1 MKPIFPQL
9 TKIVRPSKNMN
20 YLEKFQYKNGLV
32 SNGILGK
39 NTFAKM
45 KEVFGI
51 SSNEK
56 LAHFLGQVSHESMG
70 FSVGEENLNYSAKGL
85 RTIFRK
91 YFTVKDSIFY
101 ARKPEKI
108 ANIVYANRMGNGNE
122 ASGDGWKHRGMG
134 AIQLTGKNNQE
145 LFANKIRDLKI
156 LNNPKIIAEKYF
168 FESALFFFNEN
179 RLWDL
184 CEEVNDDAIE
194 VLTRRINGGING
206 LDDRIDLTNRYY
218 SMVK

>member
-9 TKIVRPSKNMN
+9 TKILRPSKNMN
-20 YLEKFQYKNGLV
+20 YLEKFQYKNSLV
-32 SNGILGK
+32 PDGILGK

-56 LAHFLGQVSHESMG
+56 LAHFLGQVSHESIG
-70 FSVGEENLNYSAKGL
+70 FQVGEENLNYSAKGL

-91 YFTVKDSIFY
+91 YFSIEAASFY
-101 ARKPEKI
+101 ARNPEKI

-122 ASGDGWKHRGMG
+122 WSGDGWKHRGMG
-134 AIQLTGKNNQE
+134 GIQLTGKNNQE

-156 LNNPKIIAEKYF
+156 LDNPKIIADKYF

-179 RLWDL
+179 RLWEL
-184 CEEVNDDAIE
+184 CDEVNDNAIE

>member
-1 MKPIFPQL
+1 MIQIFPQL
-9 TKIVRPSKNMN
+9 TKIVRPIKNMN

-85 RTIFRK
+85 RSIFRR

-122 ASGDGWKHRGMG
+122 ASGDGWKHRGFG
-134 AIQLTGKNNQE
+134 GLQLTGKNNQE
-145 LFANKIRDLKI
+145 QFANKIRDLRI
-156 LNNPKIIAEKYF
+156 LDNPEIIAEKYF
-168 FESALFFFNEN
+168 FESALFFFDEN
-179 RLWDL
+179 RLWEF
-184 CEEVNDDAIE
+184 CEEVNDDSILS
-194 VLTRRINGGING
+194 LTKKINGGING
-206 LDDRIDLTNRYY
+206 LDDRIELTNRYY